1 MGEGYGGTFTR
12 KSELEGEKSS
22 CRKSAD
28 HVSRSRTPL
37 SWSVYINR
45 AIGNETALRFFE
57 PMEPPKL
64 ISIQRQAEEEEEET
78 LQTKEESGNTP
89 EPTPDVEAAINALQ
103 GGGRPLPKSD
113 LTFFEPFF
121 DYDFS
126 HVRLHTDTKSAQL
139 ASRMNARAFT
149 RGNDIVFGGGQYGPG
164 TDAGNRLLAHELAHV
179 VQQAGQRG
187 MIHRWA
193 QAGVSKIL
201 CKNEGKRFV
210 EKLNQLKIYEFKSI
224 KCKYKYLDKEGNW
237 EVMTEESDGESDPE
251 TGEVYIRKDLSDEEA
266 SSTLVH
272 EVTHLRQKEK
282 KDAFRRGQRAQ
293 TEERMQTEEER
304 RIEKQQNEYEAWIET
319 EKYRIRAG
327 LPEQA
332 PGFRIK
338 KGKTYVVDE
347 AKAREYVDSLYTRSA
362 PNQTIKYRRIGCYED
377 GVRQVET
384 PWKCPRALKRG
395 NSSPGKQETRR
406 LPVSGAVHVAGNR
419 QIQRTTEDNEGEE
432 SPGLWTD
439 QPDLNGSE
447 LEQACT
453 HDSEIFPAA
462 GERRFMD
469 EERDSA
475 RVAASSGEGDL
486 LAGLGSTGG
495 AGPGST
501 RDCKTRRNECYWQC
515 FKFHMGRFPPD
526 LVGFADCKKNCCDW
540 AYGECLKDGS
550 FPCVFGKSV

>member
-12 KSELEGEKSS
+12 KPEPQSEMPSRRRPANDFSS
-22 CRKSAD
+22 
-28 HVSRSRTPL
+28 SRIPL
-37 SWSVYINR
+37 SRNLYISR
-45 AIGNETALRFFE
+45 AMGNEAVLRLFE
-57 PMEPPKL
+57 PKTPIGFLP
-64 ISIQRQAEEEEEET
+64 IQRQAEEEKEET
-78 LQTKEESGNTP
+78 LQTEEAPGHTL
-89 EPTPDVEAAINALQ
+89 EPAADVEAAINALQ

-113 LTFFEPFF
+113 LTFFEPSFG
-121 DYDFS
+121 YDFS

-149 RGNDIVFGGGQYGPG
+149 RGNDIVFGEGQYGPG
-164 TDAGNRLLAHELAHV
+164 TDAGNCLLAHELTHV
-179 VQQAGQRG
+179 VQQAGQQG

-210 EKLNQLKIYEFKSI
+210 EKLNQLKICEFKSI

-272 EVTHLRQKEK
+272 EVTHLHQKEK

-293 TEERMQTEEER
+293 TEERIQTEEER

-319 EKYRIRAG
+319 EKYRIKAG

-332 PGFRIK
+332 PDFRIK

-347 AKAREYVDSLYTRSA
+347 AKVREYVDSLYTRSA
-362 PNQTIKYRRIGCYED
+362 PNQTRKYRRIGCYED

-395 NSSPGKQETRR
+395 SGSSGKQETRR

-419 QIQRTTEDNEGEE
+419 QIQRTAEDNEGEE
-432 SPGLWTD
+432 SPGLWAD

-447 LEQACT
+447 LEQAYT
-453 HDSEIFPAA
+453 HDSEIFFAA
-462 GERRFMD
+462 GERCFTD
-469 EERDSA
+469 EERNSA

-486 LAGLGSTGG
+486 FAGLGSTGG
-495 AGPGST
+495 TGFGNT
-501 RDCKTRRNECYWQC
+501 KDCKIRRNECYWQC